1 LLGRYQYLFL
11 DAAWAKYLVDL
22 SAARICVLTAA
33 GMSYSGVKEMLGF
46 ERVQVESESSWRG
59 SFLGLWNGY

>member
-1 LLGRYQYLFL
+1 MFLLL
-11 DAAWAKYLVDL
+11 DL